1 MPISLNIIDNTIQ
14 YGINSSHSMFVWT
27 VARRHTH
34 TIHAVVQGCQGGEL
48 QFDHISFTAAACV
61 AGATAASCALILAAS
76 VLMLL
81 HEPEGLPH

>member
-1 MPISLNIIDNTIQ
+1 M
-14 YGINSSHSMFVWT
+14 SSHSMFVWT

-61 AGATAASCALILAAS
+61 AGATAASCALILPDPTAAS
-76 VLMLL
+76 VL